1 MMGMARQVV
10 VAGIALA
17 GLTTPAFA
25 DHDHAGMAMSS
36 SGTDVGSTSAVAVG
50 MSFVAAQFDTM
61 YYAGSY
67 QGVVP
72 SVSWSRGAW
81 SASAS
86 LSMYHLDENGLGVY
100 GLGDSMVH
108 GHVDVLGVP
117 WGRVGVAA
125 MIMVPSANGQNGLG
139 MGHLMVMPSAWTVAT
154 LHAVT
159 LSASAGFSR
168 ALVDLA
174 DHVHGIWPLVDPMNM
189 SEITWSG
196 GADVGVGRG
205 VHAGGRL
212 FGGYPIGAPGID
224 RVIAAARVSWGG
236 SRVLTGGELQAGLA
250 GDPFT
255 IRGVVDTA
263 LRF

>member
-1 MMGMARQVV
+1 
-10 VAGIALA
+10 
-17 GLTTPAFA
+17 
-25 DHDHAGMAMSS
+25 MAMSS

-67 QGVVP
+67 EGVVP

-100 GLGDSMVH
+100 GLGDAMVH

-189 SEITWSG
+189 SELTWGVSADHPLTSELRVGLRASG
-196 GADVGVGRG
+196 GLPIGSLPGHTRVIGALHVVFGRG
-205 VHAGGRL
+205 R
-212 FGGYPIGAPGID
+212 IQ
-224 RVIAAARVSWGG
+224 
-236 SRVLTGGELQAGLA
+236 TGVQIQAGFA

-255 IRGVVDTA
+255 LRGVVETA